1 MNLRGFYTL
10 FIKELLRFSKVWLQT
25 LGAPIVTSL
34 LYLLVFAQVLEG
46 RMQVFEGV
54 SYTAFLIPGLMM
66 MALIQN
72 AFANSSSSIIQSKVT
87 GNIVF
92 LLMAPLSYLEFY
104 MAFMLAG
111 VVRGFVVAL
120 GVLVIGVFFAD
131 LPLHSVWLLLL
142 FAFLSAMVLSTFGV
156 IAGIWA
162 EKFDQLA
169 GAQNFIILPLS
180 FLSGVFYSINSL
192 PQVWQQLSRFNPFFY
207 MIDGFRYG
215 FFGVSDVSPL
225 TSITVLLLSAGLLAA
240 ITLVILSRGYRL
252 RN

>member
-10 FIKELLRFSKVWLQT
+10 FVKELLRFSKVWLQT

-66 MALIQN
+66 MSLIQN

-92 LLMAPLSYLEFY
+92 LLVAPLSYFEFY

-111 VVRGFVVAL
+111 VVRGFAVAL
-120 GVLVIGVFFAD
+120 GVLVIGAFFAD
-131 LPLHSVWLLLL
+131 LPLHNVWLLLV

-192 PQVWQQLSRFNPFFY
+192 PAVWQQLSRFNPFFY

-215 FFGVSDVSPL
+215 FFGVSDVSPIISL
-225 TSITVLLLSAGLLAA
+225 VVLLLSAGLLAA
-240 ITLVILSRGYRL
+240 LTLVILSRGYRL
-252 RN
+252 RD

>member
-1 MNLRGFYTL
+1 VNSRGFYTL
-10 FIKELLRFSKVWLQT
+10 FYKELLRFSKVWLQT

-46 RMQVFEGV
+46 RMEVFAGV
-54 SYTAFLIPGLMM
+54 SYAAFLIPGLMM
-66 MALIQN
+66 MSLIQN

-92 LLMAPLSYLEFY
+92 LLVAPLSYLELY
-104 MAFMLAG
+104 LAFMLAG

-120 GVLVIGVFFAD
+120 GVLVIGIFFAD
-131 LPLHSVWLLLL
+131 LPLHSAWLLMI
-142 FAFLSAMVLSTFGV
+142 FAFLSAMILSTIGV

-180 FLSGVFYSINSL
+180 FLSGVFYSIGSL
-192 PQVWQQLSRFNPFFY
+192 PDVWQQLSRINPFFY

-225 TSITVLLLSAGLLAA
+225 VSLAVLLLSAGLLAS
-240 ITLVILSRGYRL
+240 ITLVILGRGYRL
-252 RN
+252 RD

>member
-1 MNLRGFYTL
+1 MNPRGFYTL
-10 FIKELLRFSKVWLQT
+10 FVKELLRFGKVWLQT

-46 RMQVFEGV
+46 RMQVFAGV
-54 SYTAFLIPGLMM
+54 SYTEFLIPGLMM

-72 AFANSSSSIIQSKVT
+72 SFANSSSSIIQSKVT

-92 LLMAPLSYLEFY
+92 LLVAPLSYLEFY
-104 MAFMLAG
+104 LAFMLAG

-120 GVLVIGVFFAD
+120 GVLAISMFFTD
-131 LPLHSVWLLLL
+131 LPLHSVWLLLV
-142 FAFLSAMVLSTFGV
+142 FAFLSATVLSTFGV

-192 PQVWQQLSRFNPFFY
+192 PTVWQQLSRFNPFFY

-215 FFGVSDVSPL
+215 FFGVSDVSPI
-225 TSITVLLLSAGLLAA
+225 TSMVVLLLSAGLLAA
-240 ITLVILSRGYRL
+240 FTLVLLSRGYRL

>member
-92 LLMAPLSYLEFY
+92 LLVAPLSYLEFY

-142 FAFLSAMVLSTFGV
+142 FAFLSAMVLSTIGV

-192 PQVWQQLSRFNPFFY
+192 PQAWQQISRFNPFFY

-225 TSITVLLLSAGLLAA
+225 TSITVLILSAGLLAV

>member
-10 FIKELLRFSKVWLQT
+10 FYKELLRFGKVWLQT
-25 LGAPIVTSL
+25 LGAPVVTSL
-34 LYLLVFAQVLEG
+34 MYLLVFAQVLEG

-54 SYTAFLIPGLMM
+54 SYATFLIPGLMM
-66 MALIQN
+66 MSLIQN
-72 AFANSSSSIIQSKVT
+72 SFANSSSSIIQSKVT

-92 LLMAPLSYLEFY
+92 LLMAPLSYFELY
-104 MAFMLAG
+104 MAFMLAA

-120 GVLVIGVFFAD
+120 GVLIVGVFFAE
-131 LPLHSVWLLLL
+131 LPLHNIWLSLI
-142 FAFLSAMVLSTFGV
+142 FAFLSAMILSTFGL

-192 PQVWQQLSRFNPFFY
+192 PAVWQQLSRINPFFY

-215 FFGVSDVSPL
+215 FFGVSDVSPFISL
-225 TSITVLLLSAGLLAA
+225 AVLLLSAGLLAVL
-240 ITLVILSRGYRL
+240 TLIILSHGYRL
-252 RN
+252 RQ